1 MKLNHS
7 PIKII
12 PRAFPGITP
21 AEVSELLSTSRTE
34 QYPSGTTL
42 CRENAIE
49 YTFYLIL
56 EGEVEVS
63 KVINNLEARK
73 LKILGP
79 GDFFGEMAL
88 IHNAPRAATVV
99 CISNVTVLEIDKPA
113 FEKVLKRSSSVSLAM
128 VREISNRLRQNDKLA
143 IDDLRIRASELAEAY
158 QKLAEQELA
167 RREFLTS
174 IAHELRTPLMS
185 ANGYVQLIQKGAVS
199 KESMDPVIDTIA
211 RNIQQ
216 ITALVNDILFIQ
228 EMDLIIP
235 KFEAVDM
242 DGIALGIVS
251 RYQDKAVKNNVN
263 LLFSK
268 EDGLPK
274 ISGDAKHLER
284 ALASLVD
291 NAIKFSPDGGDVNIS
306 LHSDEEQVIIIVS
319 DNGVG
324 ITEKELPHIFDRFY
338 HKDTSNGGENLF
350 GGLGLGLAITKQ
362 VITQHFGKM
371 LVESKP
377 GQGTTIKLFLNIW
390 NNK

>member
-1 MKLNHS
+1 MKSTYS

-12 PRAFPGITP
+12 PKAFPGITP
-21 AEVSELLSTSRTE
+21 GEVSELLSTSRTV
-34 QYPSGTTL
+34 QYPGGTTL
-42 CRENAIE
+42 CLENAIE
-49 YTFYLIL
+49 STFYLIL

-73 LKILGP
+73 LKILRP

-88 IHNAPRAATVV
+88 IHNAPRAATVI
-99 CISNVTVLEIDKPA
+99 CLSPVTVLEIDKPA
-113 FEKVLKRSSSVSLAM
+113 FERVLKRSSSVSLAM
-128 VREISNRLRQNDKLA
+128 VREISNRLRQNDELA

-199 KESMDPVIDTIA
+199 RDSLDPVIDTIS

-242 DGIALGIVS
+242 CEIALGIVG
-251 RYQDKAVKNNVN
+251 RYQDKTAKNNIN
-263 LLFSK
+263 LLIST
-268 EDGLPK
+268 EENLPK
-274 ISGDAKHLER
+274 VSGDAKHLER
-284 ALASLVD
+284 ALTSLLD
-291 NAIKFSPDGGDVNIS
+291 NAIKFSPDGGDVNVT
-306 LHSDEEQVIIIVS
+306 LQSDEEQVIIIVS

-324 ITEKELPHIFDRFY
+324 ITDNELPHIFDRFS
-338 HKDTSNGGENLF
+338 HKDTSNSGENIF

-362 VITQHFGKM
+362 VITQHFGEI

-377 GQGTTIKLFLNIW
+377 GQGSTFKLFLNVW
-390 NNK
+390 KNK